1 MAKEKKVIKVEEKKK
16 KKDKIDLEDI
26 KDFVEEH
33 GDDIGKVVTA
43 VGTYMEAKKQ
53 TSKKKTTSKKT
64 TKKKKEEDDTLTKAI
79 DVITDMVNKK

>member
-1 MAKEKKVIKVEEKKK
+1 MAKEKKVIKVEEK

-43 VGTYMEAKKQ
+43 VGTYMEAKNK
-53 TSKKKTTSKKT
+53 TSKKKTTTKK
-64 TKKKKEEDDTLTKAI
+64 KKKKEEDDTLTKAI

>member
-43 VGTYMEAKKQ
+43 VGTYMEAKNKS
-53 TSKKKTTSKKT
+53 SKKKTTTKK
-64 TKKKKEEDDTLTKAI
+64 KKKKEEDDTLTKAI